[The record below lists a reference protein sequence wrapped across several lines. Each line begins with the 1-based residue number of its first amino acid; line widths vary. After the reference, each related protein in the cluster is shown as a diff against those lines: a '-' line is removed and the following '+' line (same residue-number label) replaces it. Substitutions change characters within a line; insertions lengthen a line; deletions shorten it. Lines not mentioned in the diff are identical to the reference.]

1 MSDLNQRARFAV
13 ILCVAIAG
21 CGGQSVDKRPVG
33 IDSLLATVK
42 AVVPAVDVE
51 LPEPFTEI
59 AAVRELP
66 DGRVLVLDPRER
78 MVRLVDLATG
88 GWVRVGRL
96 GRGPGEYAAPVKLVG
111 LGGDS
116 AGIVDALTRR
126 ILVVRPDG
134 STGGVIALVPP
145 PGVDHGEGP
154 EGWLDAADD
163 RGHFYSS
170 GIKFRNVNGQVA
182 GFDSIP
188 ILRWAP
194 GRPGTDTVA
203 WFRLQGTKVSGSK
216 AGQAEV
222 IRVAT
227 FPFAAHDLFAVAPD
241 GAIAIAEP
249 DPYRVRWIGA
259 NGERTDSPAI
269 ANTPV
274 PLTEEHKEEWR
285 ERQAGDVTVMENG
298 DTGERTVT
306 PRRGPI
312 QEPPWPDVLPPYLFG
327 ALRVAPD
334 GKAWVRRTGPA
345 RMTTMFDVINREGR
359 VVIQVG
365 LPADARL
372 VGFGADGAVYA
383 ARRDANDLEYL
394 QRYRV
399 AVRD

>member
-1 MSDLNQRARFAV
+1 MPVFVKRAYQAL
-13 ILCVAIAG
+13 ILGAAIAS
-21 CGGQSVDKRPVG
+21 CGRPG
-33 IDSLLATVK
+33 DDRLTADRPRLFDSTRTL
-42 AVVPAVDVE
+42 VVSPAANVE

-96 GRGPGEYAAPVKLVG
+96 GRGPGEYAGPVKLVG

-116 AGIVDALTRR
+116 TGIVDALTRR
-126 ILVVRPDG
+126 ILVVKPDG
-134 STGGVIALVPP
+134 ETSGVIALVAP
-145 PGVDHGEGP
+145 PGVDRGEGV

-163 RGHFYSS
+163 SGHFYSS

-194 GRPGTDTVA
+194 ERPGTDTVA
-203 WFRLQGTKVSGSK
+203 WVRLQGTQVTGSK
-216 AGQAEV
+216 AGKAEV

-227 FPFAAHDLFAVAPD
+227 FPFASHDLFAVAPD
-241 GAIAIAEP
+241 GSIAIAEP
-249 DPYRVRWIGA
+249 EPYRVRWIGT
-259 NGERTDSPAI
+259 NGERTDSPDI
-269 ANTPV
+269 PYTPL
-274 PLTEEHKEEWR
+274 PLTQGHKEEWR

-334 GKAWVRRTGPA
+334 GKAWVRRTRPA
-345 RMTTMFDVINREGR
+345 RMANRFDVINREGR
-359 VVIQVG
+359 VVIQVE
-365 LPADARL
+365 LPPAARL
-372 VGFGADGAVYA
+372 VGFGANGAVYA
-383 ARRDANDLEYL
+383 ARRDSNDLEYL
-394 QRYRV
+394 QRYRI
-399 AVRD
+399 R